1 MPSLLAVTIAL
12 VSLVLP
18 GGLSAAAFE
27 AAAPSQQ
34 ASSAVQANGP
44 SVVEVPLQS
53 TLEVRPAEGWSF
65 ADCDT
70 LLSASELVTNC
81 SPAGF
86 VVTGPAYD
94 ADIEPVRVPVLL
106 QSGSRTLTVD
116 YVIRL
121 ALPAP
126 PTAPDT
132 KIDLPLAAGAV
143 SLIPLSEL
151 GLECGLCSAG
161 VSKIEVR
168 GSAPAAAGVAS
179 VTGTHLVFAAA
190 PDARGPVEVDIH
202 VTDDIGTRSNTIRV
216 TVYLSAGPETT
227 FHGLHLVQ
235 APGAV
240 ELSAAQL
247 LASERPDELIIAGCE
262 SPLRGTV
269 MCTPDGSI
277 TYTPPADDEADIGAS
292 VDASTESD
300 DQFAVRIVS
309 ADGRQALT
317 SVTLL
322 PSSAAALAAGA
333 GAREATLMLSLR
345 TPPPESDEQAG
356 TGVTSGFSDIMDAL
370 GAR

>member
-277 TYTPPADDEADIGAS
+277 TYTPPAGDTASGMGAASSAEAA
-292 VDASTESD
+292 

-309 ADGRQALT
+309 DGGRQTLT

-322 PSSAAALAAGA
+322 PSSDAALAAGA
-333 GAREATLMLSLR
+333 GSREATLMLSLP
-345 TPPPESDEQAG
+345 TPPPEIGEQAAG
-356 TGVTSGFSDIMDAL
+356 GVTSGFSKIMNAL